1 MALELEDKM
10 KGVYKKKK
18 QGEREIRRTNTWRN
32 NPSVKGDNK
41 VKHKRR
47 HSRSVTDTDAIPV
60 KVEELSKSTR
70 YNIRK
75 LAVILKGNSFKKYTT
90 DVILAQNVT
99 LYIENNTKV
108 LHDIKNHW
116 DLKK

>member
-18 QGEREIRRTNTWRN
+18 RQGEREIRRINTWRN
-32 NPSVKGDNK
+32 NPSVKGNNK

-75 LAVILKGNSFKKYTT
+75 LAVILKGNSFKN
-90 DVILAQNVT
+90 IPQM
-99 LYIENNTKV
+99 LYWHKMLLYV
-108 LHDIKNHW
+108 LKIIQKSYMI
-116 DLKK
+116 